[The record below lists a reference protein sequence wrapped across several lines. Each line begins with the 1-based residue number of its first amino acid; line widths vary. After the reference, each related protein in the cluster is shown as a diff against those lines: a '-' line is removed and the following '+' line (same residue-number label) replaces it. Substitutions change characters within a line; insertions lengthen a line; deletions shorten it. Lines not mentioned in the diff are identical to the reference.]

1 MKCVYCGDELKEGA
15 LFCSKCGKPVQVV
28 PEYSDYEDD
37 YLKHVMKEANRQS
50 GAQKQR
56 PAQKTSPTPSSGGG
70 NKQVYL
76 FLAIG
81 VAVIAVVAIVVAA
94 FLWVRN
100 MRQGS
105 FDYQI
110 QMAEEAYKKG
120 DMEAAVTYYEKALWL
135 DEHSVKIRL
144 MLAKIYRE
152 SRDFDSMLVLCREII
167 QMDPANREACAM
179 LITYYEDK
187 GDYDAILAL
196 YERVDENLVDLFS
209 DYIVTPPVFSREG
222 GTYPQFMSVE
232 LATGGK
238 FKIYYTTNGT
248 DPTLYGVEYT
258 GPIELDK
265 NLEAYKIC
273 AVCKNEKGLFSEIA
287 TKEFTIDIPAPSMP
301 VVTPGG
307 GNFSEPTTVTVIVPE
322 GCKAYYTWDSTDP
335 TVESE
340 MYKEPL
346 AIPEGN
352 NILSVILVN
361 DTTELVSDVF
371 RGNYVYYQN
380 ESSPEGGDADD
391 PSRQADDG
399 AGQEP
404 EE

>member
-37 YLKHVMKEANRQS
+37 YLKHVMKEANRQP

-56 PAQKTSPTPSSGGG
+56 SEQKTNQAPSGGG

-100 MRQGS
+100 MREGS

-120 DMEAAVTYYEKALWL
+120 DMEAAAAYYEKALWL
-135 DEHSVKIRL
+135 DEDSVKIRL
-144 MLAKIYRE
+144 MLARIYSE
-152 SRDFDSMLVLCREII
+152 SKDYNSMLVLCREIL
-167 QMDPANREACAM
+167 QLDPANREACAM
-179 LITYYEDK
+179 LVSYYEGQ

-196 YERVDENLVDLFS
+196 YERVDGGLADLFS
-209 DYIVTPPVFSREG
+209 DYVVTPPVFSREE
-222 GTYPQFMSVE
+222 GTYSQFMSVS

-238 FKIYYTTNGT
+238 FTIYYTTDDT
-248 DPTLYGVEYT
+248 DPTLYGQEYT
-258 GPIELDK
+258 EPIELNE
-265 NLEAYKIC
+265 NLKTYKIR

-287 TKEFTIDIPAPSMP
+287 AKEFTINIPAPSMP
-301 VVTPGG
+301 TVTPGG
-307 GNFSEPTTVTVIVPE
+307 GNFSEPTSVTVIVPA
-322 GCKAYYTWDSTDP
+322 GCKAYFTWDSTDP
-335 TVESE
+335 TTESE
-340 MYKEPL
+340 MYRGPF

-352 NILSVILVN
+352 NILSVVLVD

-380 ESSPEGGDADD
+380 ESSPEGGDSDD
-391 PSRQADDG
+391 SLGQTDDG
-399 AGQEP
+399 AE
-404 EE
+404 